1 MQDTINSNKIKENKY
16 KILRMSLLLGNNDD
30 KEDTINNFEDA
41 SREIDAMNDEIYL
54 KELDGKFYDTL
65 TLEEEEKKLTVLVD
79 YIGGRVE
86 QRLSLLSDFSN
97 VTGYELMNLPPIKY
111 YDKLDEYKS
120 RLSFIRE
127 YLSNTKNINSLS
139 GQIDELENKLNDA
152 YVNKA
157 KSEEQNLKNEKEL
170 LRRFENI
177 IKKREEFKDITVDNA
192 SLKLNDIMTL
202 VEDSKKSLDI
212 FNKSFNTLDQAG
224 IDGEEEKEYLSYVN
238 GAKEAYYNNKE
249 IEYLIKL
256 YIILNGEETEYS
268 KLLVKR
274 DAVNEI
280 IYDRI
285 EIRKQLEITN
295 DDILESIY
303 NLLERQ
309 YNDIVKQK
317 DNIEDIEYLNE
328 QIENKRKIVNELEQD
343 NQKVEILSLL
353 KEFCIIDTYDS
364 EPITAS
370 ATTDKASDIE
380 TIPNEVTNSSNIS
393 FDSNVGLNDNTELN
407 NTSNNDII
415 DNNNNI
421 FDNNIVSDSVTYQN
435 NDSKD
440 LTTSNAIESTTEQV
454 VASDIDTED
463 YADNQ
468 VVSVYDASKINLEE
482 AILKSNNVMK
492 RVGEMLGVKP
502 KTETKIEVEPKSE
515 EKPAEK
521 EEEKLPSKNSID
533 FSNNKNEESNT
544 SQINP
549 LFDTN
554 ISNNSSQNDFS
565 ADPEDFFGNNLDKNN
580 TSEINHDEENPLFN
594 NTLANTD
601 IDEVMN
607 GSVNMPDNDN
617 NDFWSSGE
625 ENPIDLN
632 SLPDIQPANGTI
644 DPNNFFGSNNNNL
657 SDLSFP
663 SLDDN
668 LSNSREGA

>member
-139 GQIDELENKLNDA
+139 VQIDELENKLNDA

-170 LRRFENI
+170 LRMFENI

-454 VASDIDTED
+454 VASDIDTDD

-482 AILKSNNVMK
+482 AVLKSNNVMK

-607 GSVNMPDNDN
+607 SSINMPDNDN

-657 SDLSFP
+657 SDLNFP

>member
-1 MQDTINSNKIKENKY
+1 MQDTISSNKIKENKY
-16 KILRMSLLLGNNDD
+16 KILRMSLLLGNSDD

-65 TLEEEEKKLTVLVD
+65 TLEEEEKKLAVLVD

-139 GQIDELENKLNDA
+139 SQIDELENKLNDA

-170 LRRFENI
+170 LCRFENI

-192 SLKLNDIMTL
+192 SLKLNDILVL

-249 IEYLIKL
+249 IEYLIRL
-256 YIILNGEETEYS
+256 YIILNGEEAEYS

-274 DAVNEI
+274 DAINEI

-285 EIRKQLEITN
+285 EIRKQLEITS

-309 YNDIVKQK
+309 YDDIVKQK

-364 EPITAS
+364 EPIA
-370 ATTDKASDIE
+370 ATTDKASD
-380 TIPNEVTNSSNIS
+380 TDTKPNIVTNSSNIS
-393 FDSNVGLNDNTELN
+393 FDSNVELNDNTKLN
-407 NTSNNDII
+407 NTSNNDISNNNSSII
-415 DNNNNI
+415 DNNAVN
-421 FDNNIVSDSVTYQN
+421 DNTTYQN
-435 NDSKD
+435 TDSKD
-440 LTTSNAIESTTEQV
+440 LTTSNINTSTTEQV
-454 VASDIDTED
+454 VASDIEPED

-502 KTETKIEVEPKSE
+502 KAETKTEVEPKVE
-515 EKPAEK
+515 EKTAEK
-521 EEEKLPSKNSID
+521 KEEKLPSKNSVD

-554 ISNNSSQNDFS
+554 ISNNDPQNDFS

-580 TSEINHDEENPLFN
+580 MSEINHNEENPLFN

-607 GSVNMPDNDN
+607 GNVNMPDNDN

-668 LSNSREGA
+668 LSNSREGE